1 MCFSIF
7 RGLTDRP
14 VQAQTSWNAAL
25 KNLHLSQRW
34 ITGYICFPSEYLCGR
49 GVWAHNRLGQAGIQ
63 KVQRAHIHAWTLQSK
78 ACTYVNSCIQMT
90 TSLFKRSDAQA
101 WIHRERVRSVVSLA
115 LVWSLSL
122 SLSLCPFFFFM
133 SWCCRMSFLCGR
145 HPPTHLCPSGPS
157 GPESIWHLPLCL
169 SSCHLRRPPPTAL
182 MRRQVYSEST
192 HTHKTP
198 MNSVTSAST
207 QGFVYIHKNTQPF
220 NS

>member
-63 KVQRAHIHAWTLQSK
+63 KVQRAHIHAWTLQST

-122 SLSLCPFFFFM
+122 SLSLCPFFFFHVLVLPHVLPV
-133 SWCCRMSFLCGR
+133 WA
-145 HPPTHLCPSGPS
+145 PPTHPSVPIRALR
-157 GPESIWHLPLCL
+157 PRVHLASSSVSVEL
-169 SSCHLRRPPPTAL
+169 SPTTATTDSL
-182 MRRQVYSEST
+182 NAPASLFWEYT
-192 HTHKTP
+192 HTH
-198 MNSVTSAST
+198 T
-207 QGFVYIHKNTQPF
+207 QNAYEFSDLSF
-220 NS
+220 NSRLCVHSQKYTTI

>member
-7 RGLTDRP
+7 WGLTDRP

-63 KVQRAHIHAWTLQSK
+63 KVQRAHIHAWTLQST

-122 SLSLCPFFFFM
+122 SLSLCPFFF
-133 SWCCRMSFLCGR
+133 SCLGAAACPSCVGATHPPICAHQGPQAQSPSGIFLCVCRVVTYDG
-145 HPPTHLCPSGPS
+145 HH
-157 GPESIWHLPLCL
+157 
-169 SSCHLRRPPPTAL
+169 
-182 MRRQVYSEST
+182 RQ
-192 HTHKTP
+192 P
-198 MNSVTSAST
+198 
-207 QGFVYIHKNTQPF
+207 
-220 NS
+220 